1 MLLYKDK
8 YKICNGR
15 LYIPKGTI
23 SIPRREF
30 ECLKEIKEVYIPK
43 SVGLIDDYAFSC
55 CSELKKIVFEE
66 NSKCKFIFNNA
77 FELCKNLSEINLPD
91 SIEFIG
97 DQCFLLNQGI
107 TRLYIPKSIKK
118 IGSYAFGY
126 TNIETLIFK
135 NKKHL
140 YVEDNVFNGM
150 DSLKKVVV
158 DNTIY
163 NVIMIKLEDCSVIP
177 SNKRKLNDT
186 IITSAYGISSL
197 FTDTKTH
204 YYICSTEDGKL
215 ETLNTT
221 LRAAFQELEDK
232 KNLDIKKTAIE
243 EGWDI
248 NTKINFRQYTAI
260 SKNCWM
266 YTLKF
271 MEAVGIGE
279 NDTVS
284 IAEIARLSEGERNYD
299 VFMDFVRKYVKRG
312 DEL

>member
-15 LYIPKGTI
+15 LYIPEGTI
-23 SIPRREF
+23 NIPHKEF
-30 ECLKEIKEVYIPK
+30 KGLQEIKEVYIPN
-43 SVGLIDDYAFSC
+43 SVVVINSLAFSC
-55 CSELKKIVFEE
+55 CFNLKKVVFEE
-66 NSKCKFIFNNA
+66 NSKCKYIFNNA
-77 FELCKNLSEINLPD
+77 FELCKNLSEINLPN
-91 SIEFIG
+91 SLEFIG
-97 DQCFLLNQGI
+97 KECFLLNQEI
-107 TRLYIPKSIKK
+107 KNIYISKNIKE
-118 IGSYAFGY
+118 IGDYAFSNS
-126 TNIETLIFK
+126 NIKILIFGS
-135 NKKHL
+135 KKHFN
-140 YVEDNVFNGM
+140 VTEDAFRAM
-150 DSLKKVVV
+150 RSLEKIFIENKEYE
-158 DNTIY
+158 TISR
-163 NVIMIKLEDCSVIP
+163 LEDYSVIP
-177 SNKRKLNDT
+177 SSKRKLNDT
-186 IITSAYGISSL
+186 IITSGYGISYL

-215 ETLNTT
+215 GTLNTT

-260 SKNCWM
+260 SKNCWI

-312 DEL
+312 DEI